1 MFFITIPR
9 KSKSNKLIWE
19 FYKQQKEEQ
28 IGNFMNN
35 TARITQTAAR
45 TTQIRKFINA
55 NSNKNNANQRKQ
67 QQERTT
73 TTTTTTTR

>member
-45 TTQIRKFINA
+45 TTQIKKFINT
-55 NSNKNNANQRKQ
+55 NSSRKKQ
-67 QQERTT
+67 QDERNKHNKMIW
-73 TTTTTTTR
+73 